1 MRQRCRYTGCSIQ
14 LRQGYRFGLV
24 VPAGSM
30 GIVPSSLNVGILRR
44 LLKCFLEHGAAKRL
58 RYKGMGGESGG
69 VIGMLEVIE
78 SDFARLEVRAREGTS
93 ANS

>member
-1 MRQRCRYTGCSIQ
+1 
-14 LRQGYRFGLV
+14 
-24 VPAGSM
+24 M

-69 VIGMLEVIE
+69 IIGMLEVIE
-78 SDFARLEVRAREGTS
+78 SDFARLEVRRRPFHGTR
-93 ANS
+93 NSDCAALGAVTRRRA